1 MACWNCEGLGHPS
14 RLCPTPSGAAK
25 TGSRCGIC
33 NGFGHVAQ
41 HCTSKGGGKYTE
53 PPKGGKGKGA
63 GDKGGKGYGGN
74 GGSKGY
80 GKGKGWGKST
90 NFYGGKG
97 KGMSAFDAWPG
108 QEFWGGQGGANAGAP
123 STPPWMQQPPG
134 LYSMGNWGDSSQGWQ
149 TYGQPGGIRQVSS
162 LAKKFTPT
170 TTSNRYD
177 ALLNVAS
184 DKVDIAP
191 NQEMIKPTIFDKIV
205 WRNEDVRRK
214 RRKNVDNKSD
224 DYLFNGKTFSLDNY
238 VKMQEREVG
247 RDLNLGGKISASR
260 TKGTEDFD
268 KHFPK
273 VDVDI
278 STTSQAN
285 VAQDMLFDSVDHES
299 DVLPRQW

>member
-1 MACWNCEGLGHPS
+1 MLYVVGYASW
-14 RLCPTPSGAAK
+14 A
-25 TGSRCGIC
+25 TG
-33 NGFGHVAQ
+33 
-41 HCTSKGGGKYTE
+41 
-53 PPKGGKGKGA
+53 
-63 GDKGGKGYGGN
+63 
-74 GGSKGY
+74 
-80 GKGKGWGKST
+80 
-90 NFYGGKG
+90 
-97 KGMSAFDAWPG
+97 
-108 QEFWGGQGGANAGAP
+108 
-123 STPPWMQQPPG
+123 
-134 LYSMGNWGDSSQGWQ
+134 SQGWQ
-149 TYGQPGGIRQVSS
+149 TYGQPGGIRQASS

-191 NQEMIKPTIFDKIV
+191 NQEMIKPIMFDKIV
-205 WRNEDVRRK
+205 WRNEDARRK
-214 RRKNVDNKSD
+214 RRKKVDNKSD

-299 DVLPRQW
+299 DV